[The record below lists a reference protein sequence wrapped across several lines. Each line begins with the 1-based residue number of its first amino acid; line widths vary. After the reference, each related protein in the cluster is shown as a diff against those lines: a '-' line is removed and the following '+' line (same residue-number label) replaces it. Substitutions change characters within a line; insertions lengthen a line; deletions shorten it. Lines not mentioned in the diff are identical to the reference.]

1 MVATCNKKIML
12 RIILVSEKELS
23 DINFERLKQALVY
36 INNNSIDSDGNIYLD
51 FHLLADINNI
61 ITGWNNITFRTVNVE
76 PHGHEKMYTD
86 KDLIED
92 KLSQLIDHLL
102 YRNIC
107 ILDNIQPFYHENGKT
122 CKILFVFYFNLGL

>member
-1 MVATCNKKIML
+1 ML

-36 INNNSIDSDGNIYLD
+36 INNNSIDSDSNIYLD
-51 FHLLADINNI
+51 FHLLVDINNI

-76 PHGHEKMYTD
+76 PHGHKKMYTD

-92 KLSQLIDHLL
+92 KL
-102 YRNIC
+102 N
-107 ILDNIQPFYHENGKT
+107 
-122 CKILFVFYFNLGL
+122 

>member
-36 INNNSIDSDGNIYLD
+36 INNNSIDSDSNIYLD

-76 PHGHEKMYTD
+76 PHGHEHS
-86 KDLIED
+86 
-92 KLSQLIDHLL
+92 LSFCLKYMQHHLSKIT
-102 YRNIC
+102 YFCIC
-107 ILDNIQPFYHENGKT
+107 
-122 CKILFVFYFNLGL
+122 